1 MRVYDEG
8 NLTTFEVAGGEYLP
22 IESNDDK
29 NFMRSLAYD
38 SAVIEIEEWKD
49 AENEIQISAS
59 NLSDSSQSV
68 GIPLLYYKGYEALDE
83 NGTTLD
89 ISAGVSGRISVGLPT
104 GYAGTFTIKFIEPW
118 YWRAAEIMSLFVA
131 IFLVFRIKRMP
142 K

>member
-1 MRVYDEG
+1 MKVIMIKI
-8 NLTTFEVAGGEYLP
+8 V
-22 IESNDDK
+22 
-29 NFMRSLAYD
+29 RSLAYD

-89 ISAGVSGRISVGLPT
+89 ISAGVSGRISVGLPA